1 MPRYKVGDIVRVLSW
16 SDLRRIKGS
25 VEDPWGNL
33 TIPSESRRKGHLTF
47 NLDMRY
53 YCGREFKIAAVEEN
67 PMYDTHY
74 LYRLEIG
81 DRWAWCDEFFADGNE
96 VL

>member
-1 MPRYKVGDIVRVLSW
+1 MIRYKVGDIVRVLSW
-16 SDLRRIKGS
+16 SNLRRIKGS

-53 YCGREFKIAAVEEN
+53 YCGREFKIDAVEEN
-67 PMYDTHY
+67 TWGDAIY
-74 LYRLEIG
+74 LYRLESV
-81 DRWAWCDEFFADGNE
+81 DRWVWCDEFFVEGNE